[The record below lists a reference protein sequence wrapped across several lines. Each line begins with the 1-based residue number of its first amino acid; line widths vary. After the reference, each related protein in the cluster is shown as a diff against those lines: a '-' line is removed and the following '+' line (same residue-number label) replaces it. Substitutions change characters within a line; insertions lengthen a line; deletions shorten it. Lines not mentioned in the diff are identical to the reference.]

1 MGLSPQLITD
11 DLYVEAVESLKNLNK
26 VGRGAIRLRAI
37 VSAKEMGVE
46 LVARVFNI
54 TSNTLR
60 AWVKSFRDGD
70 LEGLDYKP
78 GRGRKSNLQPIH
90 LQEIQKLTEENN
102 NITLN
107 ALVIKLQEKFFIK
120 TSKSAVQRAIKSIGL
135 SYITPRPQH
144 HKQDLET
151 HNEFKKKSTK

>member
-11 DLYVEAVESLKNLNK
+11 DLYAEAVETLKNLNK
-26 VGRGAIRLRAI
+26 VGRGAIRIRAI

-46 LVARVFNI
+46 LVAKVFNI

-60 AWVKSFRDGD
+60 AWVRSFRDGN

-90 LQEIQKLTEENN
+90 LQEIQNLVEENN

-107 ALVIKLQEKFFIK
+107 GLVIKLQEKFFIK
-120 TSKSAVQRAIKSIGL
+120 TSKSAVHRAIKSIGL
-135 SYITPRPQH
+135 SYITPRPLH
-144 HKQDLET
+144 HKQNRET
-151 HNEFKKKSTK
+151 HNEFKKKSAK

>member
-11 DLYVEAVESLKNLNK
+11 DLYAEAVETLKNLNK
-26 VGRGAIRLRAI
+26 AGRAAVRLRAI

-90 LQEIQKLTEENN
+90 LQEIQKLTEENS

-107 ALVIKLQEKFFIK
+107 ALVIKLQEKFSIK
-120 TSKSAVQRAIKSIGL
+120 TSKSAVQRAIKGIGL
-135 SYITPRPQH
+135 SYIIPDP
-144 HKQDLET
+144 
-151 HNEFKKKSTK
+151 EFNFANN